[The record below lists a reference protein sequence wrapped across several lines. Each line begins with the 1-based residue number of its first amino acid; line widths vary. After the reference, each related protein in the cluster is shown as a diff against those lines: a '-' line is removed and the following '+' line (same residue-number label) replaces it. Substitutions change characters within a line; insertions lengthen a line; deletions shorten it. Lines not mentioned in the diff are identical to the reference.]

1 MSEGQFDDGH
11 PEPDDQR
18 DGRDIYARPASL
30 RSGRKI
36 DVTNASR
43 QVTRRCKLMLASNL
57 PTRDR
62 GRRWAAMVIGITT
75 FNRA

>member
-1 MSEGQFDDGH
+1 MSEGQLDDGH

-18 DGRDIYARPASL
+18 DRGDIHSRQVAL
-30 RSGRKI
+30 TGFRKI
-36 DVTNASR
+36 EVTNASR

-57 PTRDR
+57 PTRGQ
-62 GRRWAAMVIGITT
+62 GRRDAAMVIGNTT